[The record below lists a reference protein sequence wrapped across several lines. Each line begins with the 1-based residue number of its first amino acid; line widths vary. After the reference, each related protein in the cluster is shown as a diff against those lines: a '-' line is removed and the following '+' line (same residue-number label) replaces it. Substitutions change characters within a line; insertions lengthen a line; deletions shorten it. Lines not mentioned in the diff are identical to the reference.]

1 MFINSVNRSYLNC
14 LLLILLQG
22 LKLHLPSPL
31 IRAFDHYLLLAS
43 TEEILTRLL
52 VVFSITI

>member
-1 MFINSVNRSYLNC
+1 MFINSVNRSYINC

-31 IRAFDHYLLLAS
+31 IREFDYYLLLAS
-43 TEEILTRLL
+43 IEKILTR
-52 VVFSITI
+52 